1 MLMLLISSEIQARL
15 DALVISA
22 KDDSSK
28 LEYLHN
34 QAEHLRR
41 GVAVECLTARA
52 QTQLQSLL
60 GMSEHACEVIV
71 QHRILGSIAFD
82 GMYTRYETVDD
93 AHFRTLGWIFN
104 DNLHDGQLED
114 EVESAPSSED
124 EVESAPFFEDEAKA
138 SARESLLNWLSTG
151 TGIFH
156 ISGKLGSGK
165 STLMKY
171 LCDHDRTKLLLGQWA
186 GKSFSLHSVTH
197 TRRTAG

>member
-1 MLMLLISSEIQARL
+1 MFCLLESCDDANASISSEIQARL

-22 KDDSSK
+22 KNDSSK

-41 GVAVECLTARA
+41 GVAVECLTAGA

-60 GMSEHACEVIV
+60 GMSKHACEVIV
-71 QHRILGSIAFD
+71 QHRILGSLAFD

-93 AHFRTLGWIFN
+93 AHFRTLRWIFN

-114 EVESAPSSED
+114 EAESAPSS
-124 EVESAPFFEDEAKA
+124 EDEAKA
-138 SARESLLNWLSTG
+138 SARESLLNWLSKG

-156 ISGKLGSGK
+156 IAGKLGSGK

-171 LCDHDRTKLLLGQWA
+171 LCEHDRTKLLLGQWA
-186 GKSFSLHSVTH
+186 GKSFILHSVTH
-197 TRRTAG
+197 IRRTAG